1 MFVGGVR
8 GMSGAIKME
17 RSEHERAKYPDRIN
31 LDRKG
36 LHSVPI
42 LADEPDLRLIS
53 LQHNSIKRIQ
63 HLDTTFRLVFLDL
76 YHNRLEQ
83 ITGVESLTNLRVLM
97 LGKNRIKRIEGLQR
111 CCRLSVLDLH
121 GNRITQINGL
131 DNLAELKILNLAG
144 NQIRKICNLQGLV
157 SLEELNI
164 RRNRIRN
171 LSGLDNVSLLKL
183 FISNNELAT
192 LATLAKLEC
201 LEKLHTIQMEGNPV
215 WSLPDYTHF
224 VVSALPHLKVLDQQE
239 ITTELRANAAKWK
252 ISQASM
258 QTTMQ
263 SQLNVGIGSS
273 GGIVTSTT
281 SSLLGKSH
289 LMKKLEERNVCIS
302 NAKQR
307 WSFLRTTTL
316 DHKAAQEQPSPS
328 TIADKLTKLEDS
340 GTPPKIISQFQD
352 GEENSD
358 GDLSSSM
365 MTTTETDCTISP
377 TISHQH
383 LALSRQASRSSLMS
397 MKLTLPNSGP
407 GSPTA
412 TSSGVGVLPTTASGP
427 VDLKK
432 KFPGLER
439 RKFALPQKFVS
450 LQSIENIEAQMQ
462 NDVRNSRA
470 GNSSN
475 KIGFFH
481 LNQTNDDASSSEDEY
496 SGGGFQSD
504 SSSDSTTSE
513 SDDGIV
519 FPRDRSQASSVLSQI
534 SSSGNTIGG
543 GDANDT
549 GGQTSRPPIWCRSR
563 SPKIQSNSNLPSNLV
578 MQDTGRTV
586 EQGRDFLIE
595 LDGDL
600 VNVFGAQALK
610 FLDRPWN
617 KQRSLKA
624 TSIQFNFVSF
634 DDLVPYLSRLKQNF
648 PNLANF
654 EFLETDIRTMSQL
667 NALALLQGLSSLI
680 IGKEGNPITNKTPA
694 ATLDWRLYAIYRL
707 EHWGLSSVNNMDIT
721 DEEILQAN
729 RVFGS
734 LGELAVMV
742 LPQTQI
748 NNLIKRLDIANIKDQ
763 DSCLDYMAA
772 VKDGHL
778 KEILAK
784 EILTYDAPGSN
795 ASNLANSH
803 SKLDQLMKGAHA
815 SFHKIGR
822 LEDEWPC
829 ILPILIKR
837 IVLQYADIT
846 RYKKESLCRLEKPK

>member
-1 MFVGGVR
+1 MRGQNILIGSTWTVKGFTVR
-8 GMSGAIKME
+8 IPIQMIWHFYFSSSDIILG
-17 RSEHERAKYPDRIN
+17 
-31 LDRKG
+31 
-36 LHSVPI
+36 VPI

-239 ITTELRANAAKWK
+239 ITTELKANAAKWK

-258 QTTMQ
+258 MQ
-263 SQLNVGIGSS
+263 SHLSSSS
-273 GGIVTSTT
+273 GGGGGVTSTT

-307 WSFLRTTTL
+307 WSFLRATTL

-328 TIADKLTKLEDS
+328 TIADKLTKLED

-407 GSPTA
+407 GSP
-412 TSSGVGVLPTTASGP
+412 
-427 VDLKK
+427 
-432 KFPGLER
+432 
-439 RKFALPQKFVS
+439 
-450 LQSIENIEAQMQ
+450 
-462 NDVRNSRA
+462 
-470 GNSSN
+470 
-475 KIGFFH
+475 
-481 LNQTNDDASSSEDEY
+481 SSS
-496 SGGGFQSD
+496 S
-504 SSSDSTTSE
+504 
-513 SDDGIV
+513 
-519 FPRDRSQASSVLSQI
+519 
-534 SSSGNTIGG
+534 
-543 GDANDT
+543 
-549 GGQTSRPPIWCRSR
+549 
-563 SPKIQSNSNLPSNLV
+563 
-578 MQDTGRTV
+578 
-586 EQGRDFLIE
+586 
-595 LDGDL
+595 
-600 VNVFGAQALK
+600 
-610 FLDRPWN
+610 
-617 KQRSLKA
+617 QRSLAYSCKSGSDSEA
-624 TSIQFNFVSF
+624 GKHHHQHSHYYVRIKKMKNS
-634 DDLVPYLSRLKQNF
+634 
-648 PNLANF
+648 
-654 EFLETDIRTMSQL
+654 
-667 NALALLQGLSSLI
+667 LQI
-680 IGKEGNPITNKTPA
+680 WTFTHI
-694 ATLDWRLYAIYRL
+694 
-707 EHWGLSSVNNMDIT
+707 
-721 DEEILQAN
+721 
-729 RVFGS
+729 FF
-734 LGELAVMV
+734 
-742 LPQTQI
+742 
-748 NNLIKRLDIANIKDQ
+748 
-763 DSCLDYMAA
+763 
-772 VKDGHL
+772 
-778 KEILAK
+778 
-784 EILTYDAPGSN
+784 
-795 ASNLANSH
+795 SH
-803 SKLDQLMKGAHA
+803 
-815 SFHKIGR
+815 
-822 LEDEWPC
+822 
-829 ILPILIKR
+829 
-837 IVLQYADIT
+837 
-846 RYKKESLCRLEKPK
+846 

>member
-1 MFVGGVR
+1 MALLSSSFLTKVSVARFCLIDALLLKRKMASKSTHSLLDFGENRPIEAIGRSNSSNSLTGESSSASRVKVNGMFVGGVR

-183 FISNNELAT
+183 FISNNELGT

-239 ITTELRANAAKWK
+239 ITAELRANATKWK
-252 ISQASM
+252 QAQTSQ
-258 QTTMQ
+258 TH
-263 SQLNVGIGSS
+263 LNVGA
-273 GGIVTSTT
+273 ST
-281 SSLLGKSH
+281 SLLGKSH

-307 WSFLRTTTL
+307 WNFLRKTTL

-328 TIADKLTKLEDS
+328 TIADKLTKLEDEHS
-340 GTPPKIISQFQD
+340 STPPKIISQFQD

-407 GSPTA
+407 GSP
-412 TSSGVGVLPTTASGP
+412 
-427 VDLKK
+427 
-432 KFPGLER
+432 
-439 RKFALPQKFVS
+439 
-450 LQSIENIEAQMQ
+450 
-462 NDVRNSRA
+462 
-470 GNSSN
+470 
-475 KIGFFH
+475 
-481 LNQTNDDASSSEDEY
+481 SSS
-496 SGGGFQSD
+496 S
-504 SSSDSTTSE
+504 
-513 SDDGIV
+513 
-519 FPRDRSQASSVLSQI
+519 
-534 SSSGNTIGG
+534 
-543 GDANDT
+543 
-549 GGQTSRPPIWCRSR
+549 
-563 SPKIQSNSNLPSNLV
+563 
-578 MQDTGRTV
+578 
-586 EQGRDFLIE
+586 
-595 LDGDL
+595 
-600 VNVFGAQALK
+600 
-610 FLDRPWN
+610 
-617 KQRSLKA
+617 QRSLA
-624 TSIQFNFVSF
+624 YTSCKSGSDSEAGKHHQQHSHYYVRK
-634 DDLVPYLSRLKQNF
+634 L
-648 PNLANF
+648 
-654 EFLETDIRTMSQL
+654 LEV
-667 NALALLQGLSSLI
+667 
-680 IGKEGNPITNKTPA
+680 
-694 ATLDWRLYAIYRL
+694 IYRFT
-707 EHWGLSSVNNMDIT
+707 N
-721 DEEILQAN
+721 
-729 RVFGS
+729 
-734 LGELAVMV
+734 
-742 LPQTQI
+742 
-748 NNLIKRLDIANIKDQ
+748 
-763 DSCLDYMAA
+763 
-772 VKDGHL
+772 
-778 KEILAK
+778 
-784 EILTYDAPGSN
+784 
-795 ASNLANSH
+795 
-803 SKLDQLMKGAHA
+803 
-815 SFHKIGR
+815 
-822 LEDEWPC
+822 
-829 ILPILIKR
+829 PILIHGSKL
-837 IVLQYADIT
+837 LQRHHLACPQLPPDPLT
-846 RYKKESLCRLEKPK
+846 